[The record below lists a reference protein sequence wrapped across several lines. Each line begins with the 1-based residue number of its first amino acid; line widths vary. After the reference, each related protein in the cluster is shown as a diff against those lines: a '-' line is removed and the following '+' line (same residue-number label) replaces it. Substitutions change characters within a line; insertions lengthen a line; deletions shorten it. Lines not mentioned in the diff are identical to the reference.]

1 VLSVQFRSIGG
12 IDRGQHAFSCPS
24 QQRQEDETMSDGL
37 FGRSG
42 GGLAGGL
49 SGGMKMAAI
58 ALLVQQLMKHSQS
71 GATAAQGQAPMP
83 QPSGGG
89 GIGDILGGLL
99 GGGGG
104 AAAGGILGGLG
115 GLLGGLRNQGLE
127 RHVDSWVRP
136 GPNEQVSGDELS
148 RAFDPRDVDAAAQQA
163 GTDRGTLM
171 NEVSRVLP
179 EMVDRLTPQ
188 GRLPQHEGE
197 LESGGIGG
205 LLNSMFGGGHNPQR

>member
-1 VLSVQFRSIGG
+1 
-12 IDRGQHAFSCPS
+12 
-24 QQRQEDETMSDGL
+24 MSENL

-58 ALLVQQLMKHSQS
+58 ALLIQQLMKHSRSGEGSVPQS
-71 GATAAQGQAPMP
+71 MP
-83 QPSGGG
+83 QGMPQGMPQSMPQGGG
-89 GIGDILGGLL
+89 GGLGDILGGLL
-99 GGGGG
+99 GGAG
-104 AAAGGILGGLG
+104 AGAAGGILGGLG

-136 GPNEQVSGDELS
+136 GPNHNVSADELS
-148 RAFDPRDVDAAAQQA
+148 RAFDPKDVDAAAQQA

-179 EMVDRLTPQ
+179 DMVDRLTPG
-188 GRLPQHEGE
+188 GRVPQHEGE
-197 LESGGIGG
+197 LEGGLGG
-205 LLNSMFGGGHNPQR
+205 LLRNLLGGGANPGR